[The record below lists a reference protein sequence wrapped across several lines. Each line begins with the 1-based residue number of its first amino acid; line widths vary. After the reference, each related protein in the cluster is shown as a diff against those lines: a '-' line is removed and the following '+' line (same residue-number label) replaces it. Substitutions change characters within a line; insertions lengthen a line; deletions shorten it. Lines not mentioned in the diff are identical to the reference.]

1 MTYIPQS
8 PRLFNRTVYEN
19 IAYGMEDTHERDK
32 IQQLLATLEIPQF
45 PSLDAMCGKNGSALS
60 GGQRTIVY
68 LIRAFLKRTP
78 VVILDEPTAA
88 LDPETKRV
96 VQNVVEQLF
105 DEQTLMIITHDFTVN
120 WKPTQ
125 QWTVARGQ
133 VVAND
138 GANGGL
144 DTAKYK

>member
-1 MTYIPQS
+1 
-8 PRLFNRTVYEN
+8 
-19 IAYGMEDTHERDK
+19 
-32 IQQLLATLEIPQF
+32 
-45 PSLDAMCGKNGSALS
+45 MCGKNGSALS